1 MSTTV
6 TEDKKRSL
14 AAKAA
19 GVMLGIPVI
28 IGLMLFAFL
37 APTFASGPSG
47 VPVAISA
54 PGPVVQQL
62 TQGIEQK
69 AGEDAPEITVMD
81 SPDEV
86 RTAVL
91 EREVVGG
98 IAITPEGAT
107 AFTASGNGAPYAQLV
122 DGIASSLEAQ
132 GTPVERVDLAPTSQ
146 DDPQATGLALLGLP
160 LAFGGII
167 SAVVATFLFRG
178 TRWTKI
184 GVLTGIAVLGAL
196 VATWMLHSVYG
207 TLTGSFATE
216 WLAISAGILATSML
230 TAGLGALIGTPG
242 VGIGA
247 VLTIFLAN
255 PLSGLSTGPWLL
267 PAGWSTLGQ
276 WMPIGATGHLV
287 RSLSFFDG
295 NGAGSSWWVLGLWIA
310 TGLVLLL
317 VAGRKQEK

>member
-1 MSTTV
+1 MKET
-6 TEDKKRSL
+6 
-14 AAKAA
+14 
-19 GVMLGIPVI
+19 
-28 IGLMLFAFL
+28 
-37 APTFASGPSG
+37 
-47 VPVAISA
+47 
-54 PGPVVQQL
+54 
-62 TQGIEQK
+62 
-69 AGEDAPEITVMD
+69 
-81 SPDEV
+81 PDEV
-86 RTAVL
+86 REAVL

-98 IAITPEGAT
+98 VAITPEGAT
-107 AFTASGNGAPYAQLV
+107 AFTASGNGAPYAQMI
-122 DGIASSLEAQ
+122 DGIAANLEAQ
-132 GTPVERVDLAPTSQ
+132 GMTVEHVDLAPTSQ

-167 SAVVATFLFRG
+167 SAVVATFVFRG

-207 TLTGSFATE
+207 TLTGSFAME

-242 VGIGA
+242 VGLGA

-287 RSLSFFDG
+287 RSLAFFDG
-295 NGAGSSWWVLGLWIA
+295 SGTGSAWWVLALWIV
-310 TGLVLLL
+310 TGLVLLY
-317 VAGRKQEK
+317 VARPERQK